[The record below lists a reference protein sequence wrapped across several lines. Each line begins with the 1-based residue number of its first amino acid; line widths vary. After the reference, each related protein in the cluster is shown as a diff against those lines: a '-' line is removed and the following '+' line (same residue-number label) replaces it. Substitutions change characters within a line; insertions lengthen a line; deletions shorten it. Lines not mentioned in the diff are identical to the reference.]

1 MGQST
6 WGNVINAGNAMRA
19 LTMSTMDSLET
30 VYPFWAANRQCAPMT
45 ATAVMEEPVSADRA
59 KNVPKT
65 LTAAHMAVI
74 ELVITGNVVLRVKS
88 TQIARAVH
96 RVICANML
104 TACVREAT
112 ADCYRFRIVSEQY
125 SNRSMYMVICVLSHL
140 SHLTARF
147 VNGRRVLL
155 A

>member
-59 KNVPKT
+59 KNAPKT
-65 LTAAHMAVI
+65 LTAAVVM
-74 ELVITGNVVLRVKS
+74 LVITGNAVLRALR
-88 TQIARAVH
+88 TQIVRAVH
-96 RVICANML
+96 WVICAN
-104 TACVREAT
+104 TPIACARE
-112 ADCYRFRIVSEQY
+112 
-125 SNRSMYMVICVLSHL
+125 
-140 SHLTARF
+140 
-147 VNGRRVLL
+147 VN

>member
-1 MGQST
+1 
-6 WGNVINAGNAMRA
+6 MRA

-59 KNVPKT
+59 KSVLKT

-74 ELVITGNVVLRVKS
+74 EPVITGNAALRVRR
-88 TQIARAVH
+88 TQIVPAVH

-104 TACVREAT
+104 IACVREAS
-112 ADCYRFRIVSEQY
+112 ADSYRFRIDSEQY
-125 SNRSMYMVICVLSHL
+125 SNRSMYMVICVLYHL

>member
-1 MGQST
+1 
-6 WGNVINAGNAMRA
+6 MRA

-65 LTAAHMAVI
+65 LTAAVVM
-74 ELVITGNVVLRVKS
+74 LVITDSAVLRARR
-88 TQIARAVH
+88 TQIVRAVP

-104 TACVREAT
+104 IACAREVNAEYERYIWMVYSTAMALT
-112 ADCYRFRIVSEQY
+112 
-125 SNRSMYMVICVLSHL
+125 LST
-140 SHLTARF
+140 STCSD
-147 VNGRRVLL
+147 
-155 A
+155 

>member
-1 MGQST
+1 
-6 WGNVINAGNAMRA
+6 VINAGNAMRA

-65 LTAAHMAVI
+65 LTAAVVM
-74 ELVITGNVVLRVKS
+74 LVITDSAVLRARR
-88 TQIARAVH
+88 TQIAQAVH

-104 TACVREAT
+104 IACAREVNAE
-112 ADCYRFRIVSEQY
+112 YKRYIWMVY
-125 SNRSMYMVICVLSHL
+125 SIAMALTLST
-140 SHLTARF
+140 STCSD
-147 VNGRRVLL
+147 
-155 A
+155 

>member
-59 KNVPKT
+59 KNVSKT
-65 LTAAHMAVI
+65 LTAAATAVI
-74 ELVITGNVVLRVKS
+74 ELVITGNAVLRVQH
-88 TQIARAVH
+88 TQIVRAVH
-96 RVICANML
+96 RVISVNML
-104 TACVREAT
+104 IACVREAS
-112 ADCYRFRIVSEQY
+112 ADSVRIRIDYVQHDS
-125 SNRSMYMVICVLSHL
+125 
-140 SHLTARF
+140 
-147 VNGRRVLL
+147 
-155 A
+155 

>member
-74 ELVITGNVVLRVKS
+74 ELVITDNAVHRVQR

-104 TACVREAT
+104 IACVREAT
-112 ADCYRFRIVSEQY
+112 ADSYRFRIGYVQY
-125 SNRSMYMVICVLSHL
+125 DCRQVYSVVCIMYQPY
-140 SHLTARF
+140 HLTARF
-147 VNGRRVLL
+147 VNGRRVL
-155 A
+155 

>member
-1 MGQST
+1 MG
-6 WGNVINAGNAMRA
+6 RA

-74 ELVITGNVVLRVKS
+74 ELVITGNAVLRVKS
-88 TQIARAVH
+88 TQIVPAVH

-104 TACVREAT
+104 IACVREAS
-112 ADCYRFRIVSEQY
+112 ADSYRFRIGYVQCDSRPVY
-125 SNRSMYMVICVLSHL
+125 SAVCIVY
-140 SHLTARF
+140 
-147 VNGRRVLL
+147 
-155 A
+155 